1 MYDERDPPQE
11 QNLSTERDLLNLPYP
26 ENDQNQMNE
35 TAKTEETIIINEG
48 FEDDYIINNPEN
60 NQKLSDEKIK
70 EIVNS
75 KEEEEI
81 TPIEK
86 KEAKIEQPLI
96 KPSEK
101 KSSKINNN
109 IYINKIP
116 KKKFSSSKQKL
127 EEKEKNKND
136 ENTDDLFKKAIE
148 NASRNF
154 PPIEHDNNLSVKVT
168 EVLYDKYVGKN
179 LQKSKHLDIYSKF
192 KDEAILQQRE
202 WNRTKDDAKKIS
214 DMIERQEKYEEIKHD
229 KKIERQRELKNKIK
243 KECVFIPNGKKDNI
257 IQENMRT
264 PSDFYSDQKK
274 YVQKKEE
281 FINKFFFFLY
291 IFFLIRIKIR
301 RCPHIFLDNIIFF
314 SIRNKHTFFFNFIF

>member
-1 MYDERDPPQE
+1 MYDEGETPQE
-11 QNLSTERDLLNLPYP
+11 QNISTERDLMNPP
-26 ENDQNQMNE
+26 FPPNDQNQLNE
-35 TAKTEETIIINEG
+35 TTRTEETIIINEG
-48 FEDDYIINNPEN
+48 FEDDYIINNPES
-60 NQKLSDEKIK
+60 NQKLNEEKIT

-86 KEAKIEQPLI
+86 KEEKIEQNII

-179 LQKSKHLDIYSKF
+179 LQKSKHPDIYSKF

-202 WNRTKDDAKKIS
+202 LNRTKDDAKKIS
-214 DMIERQEKYEEIKHD
+214 EMIERQEKYEEIKHD

-257 IQENMRT
+257 IQE
-264 PSDFYSDQKK
+264 KK
-274 YVQKKEE
+274 KKKSKE
-281 FINKFFFFLY
+281 
-291 IFFLIRIKIR
+291 LIQ
-301 RCPHIFLDNIIFF
+301 LAIIWL
-314 SIRNKHTFFFNFIF
+314 R